1 MKKWKI
7 WIWYF
12 SCIDVFKVFLCFCIN
27 VFLNFFFNLS
37 IICPFFSKIDL
48 TLLIALIPRDTQ
60 SLNGIFAAIDSVTDT
75 LSSISDSLVG
85 VVSSVVS
92 KVLPKRKK
100 NKKEEIE
107 EEDEDE

>member
-1 MKKWKI
+1 MEDMVH
-7 WIWYF
+7 YF
-12 SCIDVFKVFLCFCIN
+12 PIVLYVLGA
-27 VFLNFFFNLS
+27 V
-37 IICPFFSKIDL
+37 
-48 TLLIALIPRDTQ
+48 LLIILIILGIKLIHTIDKTNMILDDAYNKTK